1 MSMKFRNVL
10 AVVIATTALAIS
22 TGASAAGVTE
32 KMGGK
37 LRDQQSDQPR
47 QDSGRSNQPSQRA
60 ETSGPRS
67 EAAPAQRSDKP
78 RATFGGMAPAPRDNG
93 GSRGNGNGNAPR
105 GNPGNAQG
113 NAPGNGPGNAQGNPR
128 GDTRGDNRGNDR
140 AGPVQNNRGPTRDL
154 NDSLGR
160 VYGNDRG
167 NNRGNSNNPRPP
179 PRVVT
184 RLPDGHRDYYWNGN
198 RYYFHSGH
206 WYRPYGSSFVT
217 VGVPFGLFVGTLPG
231 LYSSFWYG
239 GTRYFYADHVYYEY
253 EPVRRGYVVVRS
265 PYGDD
270 EEYDDEGTLGD
281 DLYIY
286 PARGQSEQ
294 QQADDRYV
302 CHRWAAQ
309 ESRYDPLDDEFDAQL
324 RKEYQRAMTACL
336 TGRGYT
342 VN

>member
-22 TGASAAGVTE
+22 SGASAAGVTE
-32 KMGGK
+32 KVGGK
-37 LRDQQSDQPR
+37 LRDQQSDQPKNESR
-47 QDSGRSNQPSQRA
+47 QRSSQPSEPA
-60 ETSGPRS
+60 GPRS
-67 EAAPAQRSDKP
+67 DAAPAPRSDKP
-78 RATFGGMAPAPRDNG
+78 RGTFGGMAPAPRDNDS
-93 GSRGNGNGNAPR
+93 SRGNGNAPR
-105 GNPGNAQG
+105 GNSPGNAQG
-113 NAPGNGPGNAQGNPR
+113 TGPTNGPGNAQGNPR
-128 GDTRGDNRGNDR
+128 GDARGDNRGNNR
-140 AGPVQNNRGPTRDL
+140 AGPVQDNRGPTRDL

-167 NNRGNSNNPRPP
+167 NNRGNSNGPRP

-217 VGVPFGLFVGTLPG
+217 VGVPFGLFVGSLPG
-231 LYSSFWYG
+231 IYSSFWYG
-239 GTRYFYADHVYYEY
+239 GTRYFYADQVYYEY

-270 EEYDDEGTLGD
+270 EEYSDSAEGD

-294 QQADDRYV
+294 QQADDRYA

-324 RKEYQRAMTACL
+324 RKEYQRAITACL

>member
-10 AVVIATTALAIS
+10 AVAIATSALAMS
-22 TGASAAGVTE
+22 TGAVAASVTD
-32 KMGGK
+32 KIGGK
-37 LRDQQSDQPR
+37 LRDQQAEQ
-47 QDSGRSNQPSQRA
+47 QKDSGRSNA
-60 ETSGPRS
+60 SGPRS
-67 EAAPAQRSDKP
+67 DAAPAAAPAPRSDRP
-78 RATFGGMAPAPRDNG
+78 RDTFGGMAPAPRDNG
-93 GSRGNGNGNAPR
+93 NSRGNGSSNAPR
-105 GNPGNAQG
+105 GNSQGNAQGNGQGNRPGNAQG
-113 NAPGNGPGNAQGNPR
+113 NSRGNA
-128 GDTRGDNRGNDR
+128 RGDNRGNDR
-140 AGPVQNNRGPTRDL
+140 PAGPVQGNRGPTRDL

-167 NNRGNSNNPRPP
+167 NDRGSSHNPRPP
-179 PRVVT
+179 RVIT

-231 LYSSFWYG
+231 IYSSFWYG
-239 GTRYFYADHVYYEY
+239 GTRYFYSDNVYYEY

-270 EEYDDEGTLGD
+270 EEDEYDSVDGD
-281 DLYIY
+281 GLYIY

-294 QQADDRYV
+294 QQADDRYS

>member
-10 AVVIATTALAIS
+10 AVAIATTALAVS
-22 TGASAAGVTE
+22 SGASAGTTSKLAE
-32 KMGGK
+32 K
-37 LRDQQSDQPR
+37 LRDQQSDQP
-47 QDSGRSNQPSQRA
+47 QKESGQKSGQPSAQR
-60 ETSGPRS
+60 GD
-67 EAAPAQRSDKP
+67 AAPAPRSDKP
-78 RATFGGMAPAPRDNG
+78 RSSVGGMAPPARENG
-93 GSRGNGNGNAPR
+93 GNSRGNSRNNAQGNTQGPTR
-105 GNPGNAQG
+105 GNAQG
-113 NAPGNGPGNAQGNPR
+113 NQR
-128 GDTRGDNRGNDR
+128 GDSRGEDRRNDR
-140 AGPVQNNRGPTRDL
+140 PGQSQGSRGPTRDL
-154 NDSLGR
+154 NDSLARLHGDDR
-160 VYGNDRG
+160 GNDRG
-167 NNRGNSNNPRPP
+167 GGNSHNPRPP
-179 PRVVT
+179 RVIP

-206 WYRPYGSSFVT
+206 WYRPYGSSFIS
-217 VGVPFGLFVGTLPG
+217 VGIPFGLFVGTLPG

-253 EPVRRGYVVVRS
+253 EPMRRGYVVVRS

-270 EEYDDEGTLGD
+270 DEEYSDDAEGD

-294 QQADDRYV
+294 QQADDRYA

-309 ESRYDPLDDEFDAQL
+309 ESHYDPLDDEFDAQL
-324 RKEYQRAMTACL
+324 RKDYQRAMTACL

>member
-10 AVVIATTALAIS
+10 AVAIATTALALS
-22 TGASAAGVTE
+22 SGASAGVTD
-32 KMGGK
+32 KVGGK
-37 LRDQQSDQPR
+37 LRDQQSDQPKK
-47 QDSGRSNQPSQRA
+47 DSGQRSDQPSGQR
-60 ETSGPRS
+60 PD
-67 EAAPAQRSDKP
+67 AAPAPRGDRPRS
-78 RATFGGMAPAPRDNG
+78 TFGGMAPAPRDNG
-93 GSRGNGNGNAPR
+93 GNTRGNGNAPR
-105 GNPGNAQG
+105 GNSPGNAQG
-113 NAPGNGPGNAQGNPR
+113 SGQGNGPGNAQGNPR
-128 GDTRGDNRGNDR
+128 GDARGDNRGNDR
-140 AGPVQNNRGPTRDL
+140 PGPTQGNRGPTRDL

-167 NNRGNSNNPRPP
+167 NDRGSSHNPRP

-206 WYRPYGSSFVT
+206 WYRPYGSTFVT
-217 VGVPFGLFVGTLPG
+217 VGIPFGLFVGSLPG

-239 GTRYFYADHVYYEY
+239 GTRYFYADHMYYEY

-265 PYGDD
+265 PYGSDD
-270 EEYDDEGTLGD
+270 EEYNDDAQGD

-294 QQADDRYV
+294 QQADDRYA

-309 ESRYDPLDDEFDAQL
+309 ESHYDPLDDEFDAQL
-324 RKEYQRAMTACL
+324 RKDYQRAMSACL

>member
-1 MSMKFRNVL
+1 MTMKFRNVL
-10 AVVIATTALAIS
+10 AVAIATAALAIS
-22 TGASAAGVTE
+22 TGASSAGVTD
-32 KMGGK
+32 KVGGK
-37 LRDQQSDQPR
+37 LRDQQAEQNKE
-47 QDSGRSNQPSQRA
+47 SGQRSGQAAGPTREAASAPAPAARNDNK
-60 ETSGPRS
+60 PRS
-67 EAAPAQRSDKP
+67 
-78 RATFGGMAPAPRDNG
+78 TFGGMAPAPRDSG
-93 GSRGNGNGNAPR
+93 GSRGNSNAPR
-105 GNPGNAQG
+105 GNSPGNAQG
-113 NAPGNGPGNAQGNPR
+113 NGPGNSQGNSRGAAR
-128 GDTRGDNRGNDR
+128 GDRGNDR
-140 AGPVQNNRGPTRDL
+140 PAGPVRDNRGPTRDL

-167 NNRGNSNNPRPP
+167 NDRGSNYNPRP

-184 RLPDGHRDYYWNGN
+184 RLPDGYRDYYWNN
-198 RYYFHSGH
+198 DRYYFHGGR
-206 WYRPYGSSFVT
+206 WYRPYGSSYVT

-231 LYSSFWYG
+231 IYSSFWYG
-239 GTRYFYADHVYYEY
+239 GTRYFYSDHVYYTY
-253 EPVRRGYVVVRS
+253 EPVRRGYVVARS

-270 EEYDDEGTLGD
+270 EEEYDDYTEGDG
-281 DLYIY
+281 LYIY

-294 QQADDRYV
+294 QQADDRYA